1 MKLFENLRDALK
13 IAKKIK
19 ELDRLNQLLDQ
30 ESTTEKDYD
39 DFLKETKLTDDIKND
54 ILIIKEGVK
63 RLGAKIPA
71 IKDLFELI
79 F

>member
-1 MKLFENLRDALK
+1 MKLFENIREALK

-19 ELDRLNQLLDQ
+19 EIKKYLK
-30 ESTTEKDYD
+30 STH
-39 DFLKETKLTDDIKND
+39 LTDDIKND
-54 ILIIKEGVK
+54 LLIIKEAFN
-63 RLGAKIPA
+63 RLGSKIPA

>member
-1 MKLFENLRDALK
+1 MKLFENIREALK

-19 ELDRLNQLLDQ
+19 EI
-30 ESTTEKDYD
+30 KK
-39 DFLKETKLTDDIKND
+39 FLKENHLTDDIKND

-63 RLGAKIPA
+63 RLGTKIPA
-71 IKDLFELI
+71 IKDLFDLI

>member
-1 MKLFENLRDALK
+1 MKLFENLRDAFKL
-13 IAKKIK
+13 AKKIK
-19 ELDRLNQLLDQ
+19 EI
-30 ESTTEKDYD
+30 KK
-39 DFLKETKLTDDIKND
+39 FLKENHLTDDIKND

>member
-1 MKLFENLRDALK
+1 MKLFENIREALK

-19 ELDRLNQLLDQ
+19 EV
-30 ESTTEKDYD
+30 KK
-39 DFLKETKLTDDIKND
+39 FLKNTHLTDDIKND
-54 ILIIKEGVK
+54 LLIIKEAFN
-63 RLGAKIPA
+63 RLGNKIPA